1 MVQMSVISVS
11 HELLS
16 NNCFNLISDDK
27 VRFVSAYP
35 QNKGKV
41 LNYKNVLPV

>member
-11 HELLS
+11 HELL
-16 NNCFNLISDDK
+16 NNNFYNLISDDK
-27 VRFVSAYP
+27 VRFVSAYL

-41 LNYKNVLPV
+41 FKYKNVLPV